1 MFGEILIS
9 IEDQTTYTKEI
20 GEYLMKDKMNRHT
33 VILSSLID
41 GATIRIQ
48 IVVDTPMNAAQLK
61 AYYECKSITISDV
74 EVL

>member
-1 MFGEILIS
+1 
-9 IEDQTTYTKEI
+9 
-20 GEYLMKDKMNRHT
+20 MNRYT

-48 IVVDTPMNAAQLK
+48 IVVDTPMNAEQLK
-61 AYYECKSITISDV
+61 TYYECKSITISDV

>member
-1 MFGEILIS
+1 MS

>member
-1 MFGEILIS
+1 MS

-20 GEYLMKDKMNRHT
+20 GAYLMKDKMNRHT

-41 GATIRIQ
+41 GATVRIQ
-48 IVVDTPMNAAQLK
+48 IVVDTPMNVEQLK

>member
-1 MFGEILIS
+1 MS

-48 IVVDTPMNAAQLK
+48 IVVDTPMNAEQLK